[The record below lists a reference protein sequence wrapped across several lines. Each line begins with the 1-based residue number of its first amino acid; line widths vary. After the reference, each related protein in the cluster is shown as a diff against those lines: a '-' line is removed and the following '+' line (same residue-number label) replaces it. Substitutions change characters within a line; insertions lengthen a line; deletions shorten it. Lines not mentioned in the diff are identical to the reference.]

1 MGTLFHGF
9 ASMKNE
15 WNCVK
20 KNIKGCN
27 FVDEDESQIALIKS
41 QYVLLTSCRE

>member
-20 KNIKGCN
+20 KTNIKGCN

-41 QYVLLTSCRE
+41 

>member
-1 MGTLFHGF
+1 MGTLLHGF

-15 WNCVK
+15 WNSK
-20 KNIKGCN
+20 KNFKGCN
-27 FVDEDESQIALIKS
+27 FVDEDESQIAIIKS

>member
-15 WNCVK
+15 CNCVKKK

-41 QYVLLTSCRE
+41 